1 MHLRR
6 NPCLLLLLRLSNADT
21 LHTDPHRLGHGG
33 LVAPLGE
40 PQGQGGQSGQ
50 GQQQLD
56 GFFSRHVVLLLRGQ
70 PEGLPGGDGLDLH
83 QGVLGQPGHLYG
95 AAGRGIA
102 GEEGGVDLVHGGE
115 VVHVLE
121 EHGGLDHVLQGQ
133 PGGGQ
138 DSLDVQQGLA
148 GLAGDAALGEGAG
161 GRVHGELAGGDDDAA
176 GGHALGVWTDR
187 KN

>member
-1 MHLRR
+1 
-6 NPCLLLLLRLSNADT
+6 
-21 LHTDPHRLGHGG
+21 
-33 LVAPLGE
+33 
-40 PQGQGGQSGQ
+40 
-50 GQQQLD
+50 
-56 GFFSRHVVLLLRGQ
+56 
-70 PEGLPGGDGLDLH
+70 
-83 QGVLGQPGHLYG
+83 
-95 AAGRGIA
+95 
-102 GEEGGVDLVHGGE
+102 LVHGGE

-176 GGHALGVWTDR
+176 GGHALGVWTDGGGGR
-187 KN
+187 LGGEDLFHGWDLLDSVIFCQLINA